1 MSCVYA
7 IVQEYP
13 KNISLLPHYSFEI
26 RIKIPLIIRTIYD
39 ILKKIFA
46 ENCNNNN
53 NNKKKTISNHL
64 TYHLTHKAFI
74 LKAKRNVPNK
84 LYTSSTELKL
94 PLRYFQA
101 VSAETTGIFFI
112 AD

>member
-1 MSCVYA
+1 MSCIYA

-13 KNISLLPHYSFEI
+13 KNISLLPHYSFET

-39 ILKKIFA
+39 IFKKIFA

-53 NNKKKTISNHL
+53 NNKKTISNHL

-84 LYTSSTELKL
+84 LYTSSTELRL
-94 PLRYFQA
+94 PLRHFQA
-101 VSAETTGIFFI
+101 VSAETNDIFFI